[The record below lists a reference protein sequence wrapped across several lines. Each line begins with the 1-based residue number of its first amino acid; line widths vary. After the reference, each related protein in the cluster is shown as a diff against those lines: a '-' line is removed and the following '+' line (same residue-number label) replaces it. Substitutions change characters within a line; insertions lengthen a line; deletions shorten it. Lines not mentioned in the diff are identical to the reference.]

1 MANSRSLPGRTG
13 AILVALVL
21 SALPVASRAQGPFAG
36 LVGIVRDSAGHPI
49 RDVQVRLSGPSTPR
63 AITGE
68 TGGFA
73 FASLSPGATLVRI
86 RLLGFAPDSL
96 QVILR
101 PGRIDSLVLVMSAM
115 AAELP
120 GVTVEDEMDARSH
133 RILAG
138 FWERRSRGFG
148 NFMTRDEIETRD
160 AHDFVD
166 LTRMIPSLHVVT
178 INGRRSLRFSGSMQ
192 PRDCPPQYVVD
203 GMRIEQGSPDEF
215 SPNDIEALEFYS
227 GPATTPPQFTN
238 RAFSHT
244 CGVIVIWTRLPG

>member
-1 MANSRSLPGRTG
+1 MANCRSLPGWMG
-13 AILVALVL
+13 AIVVALVL
-21 SALPVASRAQGPFAG
+21 SALPATSRAQGPYAG
-36 LVGIVRDSAGHPI
+36 LVGIVRDSAGHPL
-49 RDVQVRLSGPSTPR
+49 RDVQIRLSGPSNPR
-63 AITGE
+63 ALTSE
-68 TGGFA
+68 AGGFA
-73 FASLSPGATLVRI
+73 FASLAPGATLVMI
-86 RLLGFAPDSL
+86 RRLGFAPDSL

-101 PGRIDSLVLVMSAM
+101 PGRVDSLVLVMATM
-115 AAELP
+115 VAELP
-120 GVTVEDEMDARSH
+120 GVNVEDEREARSH

-166 LTRMIPSLHVVT
+166 LTRMIPSLRVLTV
-178 INGRRSLRFSGSMQ
+178 NGRRTLRFNGSLQ

>member
-1 MANSRSLPGRTG
+1 MANCGSLLHRTG
-13 AILVALVL
+13 AALVALGL
-21 SALPVASRAQGPFAG
+21 SALPATSRAQDSNAG
-36 LVGIVRDSAGHPI
+36 LVGIVRDSAGTPL
-49 RDVQVRLSGPSTPR
+49 RDVQVRLGSGPR
-63 AITGE
+63 AITNE
-68 TGGFA
+68 LGGFA
-73 FASLSPGATLVRI
+73 FASLSPGTTMVSI
-86 RLLGFAPDSL
+86 RRLGFAPDSIS
-96 QVILR
+96 VILR
-101 PGRIDSLVLVMSAM
+101 GGRVDSLVLVMAVM

-148 NFMTRDEIETRD
+148 SFMTRQEIDKRD

-166 LTRMIPSLHVVT
+166 LTRMIPSLRIVT
-178 INGRRSLRFSGSMQ
+178 MDGRRTLRFNGSTQ

-215 SPNDIEALEFYS
+215 TPSDIEALEFYS
-227 GPATTPPQFTN
+227 GPATIPPQFTN
-238 RAFSHT
+238 RAFTKT

>member
-1 MANSRSLPGRTG
+1 MAHCRSLPGRAS
-13 AILVALVL
+13 AIVLALAL
-21 SALPVASRAQGPFAG
+21 SALPAMSRAQGPYAG
-36 LVGIVRDSAGHPI
+36 LVGIVRDSAGHPL
-49 RDVQVRLSGPSTPR
+49 RDVQVRLSGPSSPR
-63 AITGE
+63 ALTSE
-68 TGGFA
+68 AGGFA
-73 FASLSPGATLVRI
+73 FASLAPGATLVMI
-86 RLLGFAPDSL
+86 RRLGFAPDSL

-101 PGRIDSLVLVMSAM
+101 PGRVDSLVLVMATM
-115 AAELP
+115 AAKLP
-120 GVTVEDEMDARSH
+120 GVNVEDDQDARSH

-160 AHDFVD
+160 AHDFVE

-178 INGRRSLRFSGSMQ
+178 VNGRQSLRFSGSLL

-215 SPNDIEALEFYS
+215 SPHDIEALEFYS

>member
-1 MANSRSLPGRTG
+1 MANCGSLFGRTG
-13 AILVALVL
+13 VALAALVL
-21 SALPVASRAQGPFAG
+21 CALPAASRAQGSFAG
-36 LVGIVRDSAGHPI
+36 LVGIVRDSAGRPL
-49 RDVQVRLSGPSTPR
+49 RDVQIRLSGPTAPR
-63 AITGE
+63 TLTGDA
-68 TGGFA
+68 GGFA
-73 FASLSPGATLVRI
+73 FGALQPGPTMVSLR
-86 RLLGFAPDSL
+86 RLGFAPDST

-101 PGRIDSLVLVMSAM
+101 AGRTDSLVLVMESM
-115 AAELP
+115 AAKLP
-120 GVTVEDEMDARSH
+120 GVLVEDEMDARSH

-148 NFMTRDEIETRD
+148 NFMTRDDIEKRD

-166 LTRMIPSLHVVT
+166 LTRMIPSLRIVT
-178 INGRRSLRFSGSMQ
+178 LNGRRTLRFNGSLQ

-215 SPNDIEALEFYS
+215 TPSDIEAIEFYS

-238 RAFSHT
+238 RAFTHT